1 MFLNMRYIID
11 LYDIE
16 IIEYKRNVLNPKCC
30 DMMNNIITY
39 DDYYNIYNKEYFEML
54 NLYNNMVVYYNNF
67 KNI

>member
-16 IIEYKRNVLNPKCC
+16 IKEYKRNILNAKCD
-30 DMMNNIITY
+30 DMMEGKITY

-54 NLYNNMVVYYNNF
+54 NLYNKMIVYYTT
-67 KNI
+67 

>member
-16 IIEYKRNVLNPKCC
+16 IKEYKRNILNSRCG

-39 DDYYNIYNKEYFEML
+39 DDYYNIYNKRYFEML

-67 KNI
+67 KNL